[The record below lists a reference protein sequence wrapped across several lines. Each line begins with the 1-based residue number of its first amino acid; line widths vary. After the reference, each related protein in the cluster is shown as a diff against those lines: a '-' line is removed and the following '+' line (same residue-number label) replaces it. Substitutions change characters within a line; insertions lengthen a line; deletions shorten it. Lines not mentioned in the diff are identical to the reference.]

1 MRAAPS
7 TATRQLAPGH
17 GLGGILGSA
26 EKKQAPELDATRFST
41 SLVASGNV
49 FSKLA
54 LLAPRAGYNPQETTG
69 SGWL

>member
-7 TATRQLAPGH
+7 TATRQAAPGH

-49 FSKLA
+49 FFQIDTASPK
-54 LLAPRAGYNPQETTG
+54 
-69 SGWL
+69 GWL